1 MEYTGK
7 HDKNSSAAKE
17 IATDSKDN
25 MQDIRANEK
34 SREKLPVMVK
44 IAVGFTALLVVL
56 LLTAVLFAHSKLRTI
71 NYVTSTAPVIST
83 EASAEGAE
91 SADAEA
97 EDSGAVS
104 DTLLNAGAQ
113 NETGSMSDSTAE
125 EHAVSAGASS
135 EDAKSAAGADS
146 AFLNT
151 ILTAGIKEEAGT
163 SDNSAEEVAAQ
174 SMAGGSDTASTETVM
189 STDGLEVRESGAP
202 IPSGE
207 YQENKNIINIMVI
220 GTDMRLVNTDDKG
233 RADMTMLVSV
243 NTEKKTVNLISF
255 ERALGMPVS
264 GKKDVLL
271 NSLMNEGGPEL
282 IVEDISKCFLVGIE
296 GFVHIDYDAFV
307 QAVDAIGGIDLEFD
321 QAEAN
326 HFNARITL
334 DPRSSFAAVPGDN
347 HLGGY
352 EALIYC
358 RLRDS
363 DDNWGRQA
371 RTRSVMTAIMK
382 KAQTLSIKQLNNLV
396 DTVLPLI
403 STDLTELRIAKLLLD
418 VPSMLKYDVRGLSIP
433 DKSDLWVYMGED
445 GGAVYGCDFE
455 QEAKRLSEFI
465 NG

>member
-1 MEYTGK
+1 MGYTGK

-25 MQDIRANEK
+25 MQDIRASEK

-83 EASAEGAE
+83 ETSAEGAE

-97 EDSGAVS
+97 VEDSGAVS
-104 DTLLNAGAQ
+104 DTVLSAGAQ
-113 NETGSMSDSTAE
+113 NETGSISDSSAE

-135 EDAKSAAGADS
+135 EDAKSAAGVDS

-163 SDNSAEEVAAQ
+163 DAQEKADASYNSAEEVADQ
-174 SMAGGSDTASTETVM
+174 SMAGGSDTASIETVM

-334 DPRSSFAAVPGDN
+334 EDRK
-347 HLGGY
+347 
-352 EALIYC
+352 
-358 RLRDS
+358 
-363 DDNWGRQA
+363 
-371 RTRSVMTAIMK
+371 SV
-382 KAQTLSIKQLNNLV
+382 V
-396 DTVLPLI
+396 
-403 STDLTELRIAKLLLD
+403 
-418 VPSMLKYDVRGLSIP
+418 
-433 DKSDLWVYMGED
+433 
-445 GGAVYGCDFE
+445 
-455 QEAKRLSEFI
+455 
-465 NG
+465 